1 MNLKNKNIL
10 ITGGT
15 GSFGKNFLDYV
26 LNKHKPK
33 KLIVYSRDELKQFEL
48 KKKYAKNKSLRFF
61 LGDVRDLPRLS
72 QACDGVDILIHA
84 AALKQVP
91 TAEYNPFE
99 FIKTNIHGAQNVIDA
114 AINNKIK
121 KVLTLSTDK
130 AVAPINLYGAT
141 KVASDK
147 FFIAANNTLGNK
159 DISFSVVRYGNVV
172 NSRGSLFPELKNKIN
187 TFNLTNKEMTRFFIT
202 LEDSVKFV
210 INCIDLMKG
219 GEIFIPKINSFKI
232 IDLIKSRYDERS
244 GIEFKVID
252 QTLAFRTRADIAA
265 HLSLERPVQ
274 KPLSRAALEVLAII
288 AYHQPITRSE
298 IEEIRGISLSRGTID
313 ILLELE
319 WIRPRGR
326 RRTPGRPLTWG
337 TSTAFLDHFGLS
349 SVSELPGMEDLKS
362 AGLLR
367 KGAVIGGLGE
377 TSVMAEDEADSLN
390 EDELEEEVLAHD
402 VDFLDEEEA

>member
-1 MNLKNKNIL
+1 MSGAIEQPPLD
-10 ITGGT
+10 TGL
-15 GSFGKNFLDYV
+15 SLFERARIIEALVFASAEPV
-26 LNKHKPK
+26 AFK
-33 KLIVYSRDELKQFEL
+33 KLSPYLNDETEL
-48 KKKYAKNKSLRFF
+48 
-61 LGDVRDLPRLS
+61 
-72 QACDGVDILIHA
+72 
-84 AALKQVP
+84 
-91 TAEYNPFE
+91 AE
-99 FIKTNIHGAQNVIDA
+99 
-114 AINNKIK
+114 
-121 KVLTLSTDK
+121 
-130 AVAPINLYGAT
+130 
-141 KVASDK
+141 
-147 FFIAANNTLGNK
+147 
-159 DISFSVVRYGNVV
+159 
-172 NSRGSLFPELKNKIN
+172 
-187 TFNLTNKEMTRFFIT
+187 
-202 LEDSVKFV
+202 
-210 INCIDLMKG
+210 
-219 GEIFIPKINSFKI
+219 I
-232 IDLIKSRYDERS
+232 IDLIKSRYDNRS

-377 TSVMAEDEADSLN
+377 SSMMSEDDADNLS
-390 EDELEEEVLAHD
+390 EEELEDEVLAHD
-402 VDFLDEEEA
+402 VDFFDEEEA